1 MKEKKAT
8 IKLRYDEPQEESPII
23 GITWFLDTLGLI
35 RSTDQEDVLPRIIM
49 HFVEAMKR
57 GERIKA
63 KELVGEGLASPSTV
77 HKYLRLLRDAEIIVS
92 RGAGYYELSKI
103 NFEDIVKEKQYFV
116 NRTFTALMNVSR
128 EIDALLHLDTGE
140 GTR

>member
-8 IKLRYDEPQEESPII
+8 IKLRYDEPLEESPLK

-35 RSTDQEDVLPRIIM
+35 KSRDQGEVLPRMIL
-49 HFVEAMKR
+49 HFVEAMKK

-116 NRTFTALMNVSR
+116 NRTFTALKNVSR
-128 EIDALLHLDTGE
+128 DIDTMLQLDTAE
-140 GTR
+140 GAR